1 MNNLKENN
9 LFGIELGLGA
19 WQWGEKNVWG
29 YGDHYFEE
37 DIENAFLSSLH
48 LGVRMVDTAEIYGN
62 GRSEKIL
69 GTLLKKSGL
78 KPTIA
83 SKYFPFPWRWTKGSV
98 ERAFDNTLSRIGI
111 DYLDLY
117 QIHWPTPIV
126 PAEIQLDGI
135 AGMVRKGR
143 LGAIGVSN
151 FSQTQ
156 MMRAVQILMKHDLP
170 LASNQIEFNLLNRS
184 AERNGLLKRCQ
195 ELGIRVIAYSPLA
208 MGMLTGKYTPENP
221 PSGFRGIKYKRQLQQ
236 LLPLTRLMTEIGQ
249 ELGGKSLSQIAINW
263 CICNGT
269 MPIPGAKNQQQAEA
283 NAGALGWR
291 LSDDQVAALDKASEA
306 FA

>member
-1 MNNLKENN
+1 MNNLKDSK
-9 LFGIELGLGA
+9 LFEIELGLGA
-19 WQWGEKNVWG
+19 WQWGEKHVWG

-37 DIENAFLSSLH
+37 DIENAFLSSLR
-48 LGVRMVDTAEIYGN
+48 LGVKMVDTAEVYGS

-69 GTLLKKSGL
+69 GQLLNKSGA
-78 KPTIA
+78 KPYIA

-98 ERAFDNTLSRIGI
+98 ERAFENTLTRIGI

-117 QIHWPTPIV
+117 QIHWPNPIV

-135 AGMVRKGR
+135 ANMVRKGR

-156 MMRAVQILMKHDLP
+156 MMRAVQILMKNDLP

-184 AERNGLLKRCQ
+184 AERNGLLKRCE

-208 MGMLTGKYTPENP
+208 MGLLTGKYTPENP

-249 ELGGKSLSQIAINW
+249 ELGGKTLSQIAINW
-263 CICNGT
+263 CICKGT
-269 MPIPGAKNQQQAEA
+269 LPIPGAKNMQQAEA

-291 LSDDQVAALDKASEA
+291 LTNDQVIALDKASEA
-306 FA
+306 FS